1 MKSQAAVL
9 FRPNAPLDVI
19 EIDVEP
25 PRAGEVL
32 VEMAAG
38 GVCHSDLHVM
48 RGELVA
54 PTPAVLGHEGAGVV
68 AEVGAGVTT
77 VAPGDHVI
85 PLWRLSCGC
94 CRFCTGGR
102 PALCPAGTKVRNTGL
117 LPDGT
122 TRFSFD
128 GKPIKTY
135 AGVSTFS
142 RYTVIPETALL
153 KIPADVPLPLAALL
167 GCAVVTGFGAVV
179 NAAKVKPGDTV
190 AVFGGAG
197 GVGLNVVQAAAL
209 AGAVTVIAVD
219 LHAAKLREAVAFGAT
234 HTLDA
239 SSHPDPAAAVRE
251 LAGGAGVD
259 FAFDAVGAPRVTR
272 QAYDA
277 LARRGTLVVVGLAP
291 AGHEVSLPMISL
303 TYEERTV
310 TGSLYGSGDPRSDIL
325 KLIDLHRAGKLKVD
339 ALLTRTYPLSQIN
352 EAYGALERG
361 EVLRSV
367 VTFGP

>member
-1 MKSQAAVL
+1 MKSRAAVL
-9 FRPNAPLDVI
+9 FQPNSRLDVV
-19 EIDVEP
+19 EVDVDP

-48 RGELVA
+48 RGELMA

-68 AEVGAGVTT
+68 SAVGAGVES

-85 PLWRLSCGC
+85 PLWRLSCGSC
-94 CRFCTGGR
+94 PFCTGGR
-102 PALCPAGTKVRNTGL
+102 PALCLAGTKIRNTGFL
-117 LPDGT
+117 SDGT
-122 TRFSFD
+122 TRFSLD

-142 RYTVIPETALL
+142 RYTVIPERAVL
-153 KIPADVPLPLAALL
+153 KISRDLPLNLAALL

-179 NAAKVKPGDTV
+179 NAAKVKPGQTV
-190 AVFGGAG
+190 AVFGAG

-209 AGAVTVIAVD
+209 AGAVSIVAVD
-219 LHAAKLREAVAFGAT
+219 LHAPKLHEALAFGAT
-234 HTLDA
+234 HAVNA
-239 SSHPDPAAAVRE
+239 SQADPVAAIRE
-251 LAGGAGVD
+251 INAGAGVD
-259 FAFDAVGAPRVTR
+259 FAFDVVGAPKVTR
-272 QAYDA
+272 QAYDV
-277 LARRGTLVVVGLAP
+277 LARRGTLIVVGLAP
-291 AGHEVSLPMISL
+291 AGQEVSLPMISL

-310 TGSLYGSGDPRSDIL
+310 TCSLFGSGDPRVDIL
-325 KLIDLHRAGKLKVD
+325 RLIELYRAGKLKVD

-367 VTFGP
+367 VTF